1 MSGETEP
8 NSNATTRALMFGC
21 GNMGQ
26 ALISGWKKAQGVAF
40 TVIDPAKP
48 EIGPDVDVHA
58 SLDTVTGEFD
68 LVIIAVKPQM
78 IADVM
83 SKASDKIGATSLI
96 LSIAAGTNMQSLQT
110 LLGNRPVVRM
120 MPNMPAS
127 VKLGLLGLYA
137 NDNCSSD
144 DKALIEKLSS
154 ENGTFIWLDDEDK
167 IDRFTAIAGSGP
179 GYVFEIMRL
188 FAKSAESLGFSED
201 EARMLSVGTFYG
213 AAGMADE
220 NKAPLEDLR
229 EAVTSKKG
237 VTLAGLEQLMADDI
251 LGGLLNSTV
260 DAAYKRAVEL
270 R

>member
-1 MSGETEP
+1 MSGETVP
-8 NSNATTRALMFGC
+8 NSNVKTRALMFGC

-26 ALISGWKKAQGVAF
+26 ALISGWKKAADVSF
-40 TVIDPAKP
+40 TVVDPAEP
-48 EIGPDVDVHA
+48 QIADVDVHK
-58 SLDTVTGEFD
+58 SLDTVEGAYD
-68 LVIIAVKPQM
+68 LIIVAVKPQM

-83 SKASDKIGATSLI
+83 SNATETVGSAGLV
-96 LSIAAGTNMQSLQT
+96 LSIAAGTSMQT
-110 LLGNRPVVRM
+110 LQSIMGERAIVRM

-137 NDNCSSD
+137 NDVCTAE
-144 DKALIEKLSS
+144 DKALIETLSS
-154 ENGTFIWLDDEDK
+154 ENGSFIWLDDEDK
-167 IDRFTAIAGSGP
+167 MDRFTAIAGSGP

-188 FAKSAESLGFSED
+188 FAKSAMTLGFSEE

-220 NKAPLEDLR
+220 NGGSLEDMR
-229 EAVTSKKG
+229 NAVTSKKG
-237 VTLAGLEQLMADDI
+237 VTLAGLEQLMADDV